1 MASSV
6 LPATGAAGDLGLGL
20 DKPIGAAS
28 IIVPTDASVIVP
40 TDASVIVPT
49 DATAIVPTAEPAH
62 LPAAAQAPVPQ
73 PPKQGPSQRAA

>member
-6 LPATGAAGDLGLGL
+6 LPATGAAGCLGLDL

-28 IIVPTDASVIVP
+28 IIVP